1 MQHYNV
7 FYTNKDIVMFFML
20 FPMLHIYP
28 NKTLG
33 HVGGNMESL
42 LGKCSI
48 HDSVCF
54 VLYDG

>member
-1 MQHYNV
+1 
-7 FYTNKDIVMFFML
+7 MFFML